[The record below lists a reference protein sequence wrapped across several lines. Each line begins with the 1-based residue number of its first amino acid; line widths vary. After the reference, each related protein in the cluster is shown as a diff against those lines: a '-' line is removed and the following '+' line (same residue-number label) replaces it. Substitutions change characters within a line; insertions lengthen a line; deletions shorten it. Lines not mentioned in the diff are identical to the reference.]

1 MNRVLRN
8 PWVRLGLGVAVIVVA
23 VWGLLGL
30 SGVLTPFA
38 VAFVLAYLLNP
49 AVNAFESLL
58 ERLMA
63 RRPGLR
69 RRLEPRTLAVA
80 LLVVVVLG
88 LAVGAVVL
96 VAPVVV
102 DQVREAA
109 GHVPEYTRVLR
120 ARVEPLVARL
130 NLEYPEQVDA
140 LRRHI
145 EQAVREHGSEILQP
159 VRRIVEVAFSGVMG
173 FVLTLLKLLVV
184 PVVTVYLLFD
194 MNRIRAG
201 MADLVPPRYR
211 PYVYSRLDRVD
222 HLLSAFVRGQLTVA
236 SMLGVFYAVGLSLCG
251 VPMGLLVGFVIGLFN
266 LIPYMSY
273 AIGLPLALLLSW
285 VSNQD
290 PHRLVAVLGVFA
302 VGQFVEGNFVT
313 PRVVG
318 HTVGLHA
325 VVIMLAVL
333 VFGTLFGFV
342 GMVVA
347 VPATAA
353 LAVFLADLKQL
364 YLESGFYRGP
374 PRADSEDDVEP

>member
-1 MNRVLRN
+1 
-8 PWVRLGLGVAVIVVA
+8 
-23 VWGLLGL
+23 
-30 SGVLTPFA
+30 
-38 VAFVLAYLLNP
+38 
-49 AVNAFESLL
+49 
-58 ERLMA
+58 
-63 RRPGLR
+63 
-69 RRLEPRTLAVA
+69 
-80 LLVVVVLG
+80 
-88 LAVGAVVL
+88 
-96 VAPVVV
+96 
-102 DQVREAA
+102 
-109 GHVPEYTRVLR
+109 
-120 ARVEPLVARL
+120 
-130 NLEYPEQVDA
+130 
-140 LRRHI
+140 
-145 EQAVREHGSEILQP
+145 
-159 VRRIVEVAFSGVMG
+159 
-173 FVLTLLKLLVV
+173 
-184 PVVTVYLLFD
+184 
-194 MNRIRAG
+194 
-201 MADLVPPRYR
+201 
-211 PYVYSRLDRVD
+211 
-222 HLLSAFVRGQLTVA
+222 
-236 SMLGVFYAVGLSLCG
+236 
-251 VPMGLLVGFVIGLFN
+251 MGLLVGFVIGLFN

-302 VGQFVEGNFVT
+302 VGQVVEGNFVT